1 MQSNNGRLNFEAG
14 LDNTQLRRD
23 AQESRRILNGIGT
36 TAKQEGNEID
46 SAMKK
51 VGASIAGVFAVS
63 KLKDFAKQVAVV
75 RGEFQQLEIAF
86 QTMLGSKSEADKL
99 MSQLIKTAATTPFN
113 MGDIAN
119 AAKQLL
125 AYGVEADKVNETLVR
140 LGDIAAGLS
149 IPINDLAYLYGTT
162 MVQGRMYTADLNQFL
177 GRGIPLT
184 EELAKQ
190 FGVTKNKVKTLV
202 EEGKVGFP
210 EVEKAIISLTSEG
223 GKFGGLME
231 AQSKSITG
239 RISNIED
246 QLEQMFNEI
255 GKSSEGVIGDT
266 LDVISSVIEH
276 WKEIGKVI
284 LTVVAAYGTYKAA
297 LIAMNVVQKISN
309 TLTAEAALQ
318 QKLAAMSGIALSEA
332 QAVAAAR
339 TTLLTAAWNGLKAAI
354 MSNPIGLILGVLA
367 GAITAIGLFSSETTG
382 ATTMSEKFGESAAKQ
397 ISRLNTLAT
406 TYNGLTEGTSTHK
419 KVLEELNGILEEYG
433 IAQIKEGDNIDTV
446 NAKREQAIELI
457 KREAIERQRAN
468 NLDQGEQ
475 NYQKGIEEAQ
485 AKMAS
490 QLKNAMSANSMGFGS
505 ANEEI
510 RKNAEAIQAII
521 AETVEE
527 NISEI
532 AGKTGNEYQ
541 KGIDKIYEKIHQKM
555 RIIGISEKTISETW
569 FSDGLFNHQ
578 NIIQGFIDRLQ
589 ELREGHDRYKNA
601 INRSANAE
609 RAAAGATMNFS
620 QRVAATQRSLRGAAN
635 DVNGLYKRIKELM
648 ARYTKNTIGFTIT
661 FDAEIPKWMMS
672 KSIPELQRLA
682 AAFSAIGAQA
692 AESKRKGVKVNGKWY
707 TTQELLQRGATYSQA
722 AKNKNDAAE
731 RAKSEKETK
740 AEKNKQKAE
749 DSRQKAEERQRRAA
763 EAAQQAAEERK
774 RIAEQIAERKRE
786 IKKYKEDVIEQNRQ
800 AELEIAQQQ
809 LENMDDGYEKQVK
822 QAEIHYQRLIE
833 ENKKRERQM
842 IEALADNKVNEWLNA
857 HPKATSQEQADYRQ
871 SLLDSKSKSRLT
883 SSDLTAEQ
891 QKQLSAFE
899 KIADDIREKELES
912 IYATGQQAML
922 DYLQKYGSFQE
933 QKFAIAAEYAEK
945 IKEVQRSS
953 DTEEQKAWKIK
964 ALKEEQTKEEQRIE
978 SNAIMSRIDW
988 YQVFGNVGGIMKNVL
1003 TPLLEDLKAFTRT
1016 DRFQS
1021 LEADQQKQIV
1031 DAMEN
1036 IRSQVGSTADLGW
1049 KDLARDLTNYQTAL
1063 QDATQATLAYEELQ
1077 AEYAPKIKAAQD
1089 KLDKAKKSNDKDGID
1104 EANTQLNGF
1113 AQILSEGGD
1122 RVTQA
1127 NKKVTTS
1134 GQQLAQ
1140 TTKGVMQPIDDI
1152 HNFLQTTGLTELQTL
1167 WDSFNQIKG
1176 AVDGLKALKEVA
1188 NGAKEI
1194 SEGTK
1199 ETADALGDAGKVVTE
1214 SLSEGLS
1221 KAGFI
1226 GRIIG
1231 AVLKILDVLKDGVG
1245 PLVSSLIDTILGAV
1259 AGILRNSLS
1268 FDALKQVLS
1277 SVVKGVGDIINSIIG
1292 SLGHLLSFGAL
1303 SGDMG
1308 DWFTNSNAKQVA
1320 DTTDRLTKQ
1329 NEALQHSIDKLK
1341 ESIDNSYGGK
1351 AISDYKEAAK
1361 AQRDRNE
1368 NLRNILNTQMGY
1380 HGAHHSNA
1388 YYWNISEEFTRMVN
1402 ELLGT
1407 TLRGGVWAD
1416 WSELTT
1422 EQMEKIRTYLPQV
1435 WSSMLD
1441 QGKYDKD
1448 EYFTQYA
1455 DEAGKLKELTDQIR
1469 ENLLN
1474 TSFESLRDSFID
1486 SLMDMSK
1493 SAEEFTDDF
1502 SEMMQKALLRAAISN
1517 KFDKQIKEWYEHITD
1532 DMQDEDGNY
1541 KELTEEQLNSYKS
1554 QWDAMTNQMIAERDR
1569 IAEITGYT
1577 GDTDSEREAS
1587 SKGIAS
1593 ASQESIDEL
1602 NGRMTAIQG
1611 HTYSLNENTKIL
1623 VQTTNLILKSVQ
1635 NIDRNTEELPDRLS
1649 SMESNIKSV
1658 KDTVNDIALKGI
1670 KIKA

>member
-1 MQSNNGRLNFEAG
+1 M
-14 LDNTQLRRD
+14 
-23 AQESRRILNGIGT
+23 
-36 TAKQEGNEID
+36 
-46 SAMKK
+46 
-51 VGASIAGVFAVS
+51 
-63 KLKDFAKQVAVV
+63 
-75 RGEFQQLEIAF
+75 
-86 QTMLGSKSEADKL
+86 
-99 MSQLIKTAATTPFN
+99 
-113 MGDIAN
+113 
-119 AAKQLL
+119 
-125 AYGVEADKVNETLVR
+125 
-140 LGDIAAGLS
+140 
-149 IPINDLAYLYGTT
+149 
-162 MVQGRMYTADLNQFL
+162 
-177 GRGIPLT
+177 
-184 EELAKQ
+184 
-190 FGVTKNKVKTLV
+190 
-202 EEGKVGFP
+202 
-210 EVEKAIISLTSEG
+210 
-223 GKFGGLME
+223 
-231 AQSKSITG
+231 
-239 RISNIED
+239 
-246 QLEQMFNEI
+246 
-255 GKSSEGVIGDT
+255 
-266 LDVISSVIEH
+266 
-276 WKEIGKVI
+276 
-284 LTVVAAYGTYKAA
+284 
-297 LIAMNVVQKISN
+297 
-309 TLTAEAALQ
+309 
-318 QKLAAMSGIALSEA
+318 
-332 QAVAAAR
+332 
-339 TTLLTAAWNGLKAAI
+339 
-354 MSNPIGLILGVLA
+354 
-367 GAITAIGLFSSETTG
+367 
-382 ATTMSEKFGESAAKQ
+382 
-397 ISRLNTLAT
+397 
-406 TYNGLTEGTSTHK
+406 
-419 KVLEELNGILEEYG
+419 
-433 IAQIKEGDNIDTV
+433 
-446 NAKREQAIELI
+446 
-457 KREAIERQRAN
+457 
-468 NLDQGEQ
+468 
-475 NYQKGIEEAQ
+475 
-485 AKMAS
+485 
-490 QLKNAMSANSMGFGS
+490 
-505 ANEEI
+505 
-510 RKNAEAIQAII
+510 
-521 AETVEE
+521 
-527 NISEI
+527 
-532 AGKTGNEYQ
+532 
-541 KGIDKIYEKIHQKM
+541 
-555 RIIGISEKTISETW
+555 
-569 FSDGLFNHQ
+569 
-578 NIIQGFIDRLQ
+578 
-589 ELREGHDRYKNA
+589 
-601 INRSANAE
+601 
-609 RAAAGATMNFS
+609 
-620 QRVAATQRSLRGAAN
+620 
-635 DVNGLYKRIKELM
+635 
-648 ARYTKNTIGFTIT
+648 
-661 FDAEIPKWMMS
+661 
-672 KSIPELQRLA
+672 
-682 AAFSAIGAQA
+682 
-692 AESKRKGVKVNGKWY
+692 
-707 TTQELLQRGATYSQA
+707 
-722 AKNKNDAAE
+722 
-731 RAKSEKETK
+731 
-740 AEKNKQKAE
+740 
-749 DSRQKAEERQRRAA
+749 
-763 EAAQQAAEERK
+763 
-774 RIAEQIAERKRE
+774 
-786 IKKYKEDVIEQNRQ
+786 Q

-891 QKQLSAFE
+891 QKQLTAFE

-1003 TPLLEDLKAFTRT
+1003 TPLLEDLKAFTKT

-1435 WSSMLD
+1435 WSSMLG

-1635 NIDRNTEELPDRLS
+1635 NIDRHTEELPDRLS